1 MYSYGRLCG
10 PRVFF
15 RSGSA
20 TGQDSLLYFTQ
31 YRPGEV
37 LGTGLLV
44 LALMAG
50 AAVGFCSV
58 TLNYFS
64 QKGQVIGMSSFD
76 SHYRSAAQSEGPY
89 ALEVAAKDIAQV
101 EAAKAAI
108 PPGTPINIAFLGN
121 EDHAQRIEAARVI
134 RACGFEPVPIIS
146 SRRLHSERDRDYL
159 LDALVAKAAPL
170 RIILVGGDPA
180 VPAGP
185 FEDSLALLK
194 SGLLE
199 RHSIR
204 QVGIVGYP
212 EGHPKI
218 DTDTL
223 WRCLKWKVGFL
234 QDAGCSVE
242 ITAQFGFDADAVVQW
257 IERLRREG
265 IDAPVRI
272 GVPGPASVGK
282 LLRYA
287 QQFGSVPSAATARRY
302 GLSVGKPDHRVGPE
316 RYWGQLAAA
325 LDGGNLGMVLYHL
338 YPFGGI
344 TEGVQWMNSRIATA
358 VPRLPLDARDSG
370 PRLSGACEYAGKS

>member
-1 MYSYGRLCG
+1 MSKLHSHYQ
-10 PRVFF
+10 
-15 RSGSA
+15 SA
-20 TGQDSLLYFTQ
+20 T
-31 YRPGEV
+31 
-37 LGTGLLV
+37 
-44 LALMAG
+44 
-50 AAVGFCSV
+50 
-58 TLNYFS
+58 
-64 QKGQVIGMSSFD
+64 
-76 SHYRSAAQSEGPY
+76 QSDGPY

-121 EDHAQRIEAARVI
+121 EDHAQRIKAARVI

-146 SRRLHSERDRDYL
+146 SRRLRSERDRDYL
-159 LDALVAKAAPL
+159 LDALVAEAAPS

-185 FEDSLALLK
+185 FEDSLALLR

-199 RHSIR
+199 RHFIR

-212 EGHPKI
+212 EGHPKV
-218 DTDTL
+218 DADTL
-223 WRCLKWKVGFL
+223 WRCLKWKFGFL

-242 ITAQFGFDADAVVQW
+242 ITTQFGFDADAVVQW
-257 IERLRREG
+257 MERLRREG

-287 QQFGSVPSAATARRY
+287 KQFGSVPSAAIARRY
-302 GLSVGKPDHRVGPE
+302 GLSVGDPDHRFSPE
-316 RYWGQLAAA
+316 RYWDHLTAGM
-325 LDGGNLGMVLYHL
+325 DGGNLGAALYHL

-344 TEGVQWMNSRIATA
+344 MGGVQWMNSRLSTA
-358 VPRLPLDARDSG
+358 IPRMPSEAWDDGPRGGALPLSR
-370 PRLSGACEYAGKS
+370 

>member
-1 MYSYGRLCG
+1 MAKTSLRRTNLEI
-10 PRVFF
+10 
-15 RSGSA
+15 
-20 TGQDSLLYFTQ
+20 DSD
-31 YRPGEV
+31 R
-37 LGTGLLV
+37 
-44 LALMAG
+44 
-50 AAVGFCSV
+50 
-58 TLNYFS
+58 
-64 QKGQVIGMSSFD
+64 
-76 SHYRSAAQSEGPY
+76 PY

-146 SRRLHSERDRDYL
+146 SRRLRSERDRDYL
-159 LDALVAKAAPL
+159 LDALVAEAAPS

-185 FEDSLALLK
+185 FEDSLALLR
-194 SGLLE
+194 SDLLE

-204 QVGIVGYP
+204 KVGIVGYP
-212 EGHPKI
+212 EGHPKVN
-218 DTDTL
+218 TETL
-223 WRCLKWKVGFL
+223 WRCLKWKFGFL

-242 ITAQFGFDADAVVQW
+242 ITTQYGFDADAVVQW
-257 IERLRREG
+257 IERLRHEG

-287 QQFGSVPSAATARRY
+287 KQFGSVPSAAIARRY
-302 GLSVGKPDHRVGPE
+302 GLAVDNPDHRFSPE
-316 RYWGQLAAA
+316 RYWDHLTAGM
-325 LDGGNLGMVLYHL
+325 DGGNLGAVLHHL

-344 TEGVQWMNSRIATA
+344 MEGVQWMNSR
-358 VPRLPLDARDSG
+358 
-370 PRLSGACEYAGKS
+370 LSKGYPTPALGRVG